1 MADNQFGKIK
11 ILIINVDEYQYVMC
25 RVDSK
30 NKQ

>member
-11 ILIINVDEYQYVMC
+11 ILIIKVDEYQYVMC